1 MKSAF
6 SRTRSTIAA
15 GTALGVCLVASPIL
29 VTSASAATGTAA
41 ESPKNVILLI
51 SDGAG
56 YNTFDA
62 ANLFEAGTSRN
73 QVSVDPATGSV
84 ERVTGAPTQVY
95 DEWPVQVAQSH
106 FSAGGRAS
114 YTPEAA
120 WGDFDW
126 VKEGATDSAAAGTAL
141 ATGVKTTN
149 GTLGYDAEGK
159 KLLTVG
165 EQAKAAGKAAGV
177 VTSVPFAH
185 ATPAAF
191 VAHNQSRN
199 DYQGIAREMIDSD
212 LDVIMGGGHPNFTD
226 AHTTRAA
233 NYNWIAPEDFSRVSQ
248 GQTEFSFVDAKSSF
262 EALAT
267 AEETPERVFGIAQVA
282 ETLQY
287 NRPGLENDAVLP
299 GTDPRNDVPQ
309 LETMTRGALN
319 VLDEDED
326 GFFLMVEGGAIDWA
340 GHANQ
345 TTRIIEEQNDFNASV
360 EAVDEWV
367 ETNSN
372 WDETLV
378 IVTADHETGYLAG
391 PDAGEKWT
399 PLTGTAGQ
407 LPDVTWHSTN
417 HTNQL
422 VPLFAK
428 GAGSEMLAQR
438 ATSYD
443 AVRGAY
449 LDNTDIGEAL
459 FDFIGHAGAKDE
471 STVALEASIGLPG
484 TSGALSLS
492 VGRDAIARFA
502 GNGDLTSKLPEVT
515 VRDTRGEVQAVGKGW
530 TASGS
535 SSDFVAGNRVIEAS
549 NLEWDPRVVATE
561 NGAQAGPEAD
571 LDGPATLATSDRV
584 TRVGTT
590 VVGADLLLDVPTEAR
605 PGNYGSELVLTVFPQ
620 D

>member
-29 VTSASAATGTAA
+29 TTAASAATGADAT
-41 ESPKNVILLI
+41 SPKNVILLI

-62 ANLFEAGTSRN
+62 ANLYDSGTSLN
-73 QVSVDPATGSV
+73 QVSVDPATGAV
-84 ERVTGAPTQVY
+84 EHVAGAPTQVY
-95 DEWPVQVAQSH
+95 DEWPVQVGQSH
-106 FSAGGRAS
+106 FSAGGRGG
-114 YTPEAA
+114 YTPEEA
-120 WGDFDW
+120 WGDFSW
-126 VKEGATDSAAAGTAL
+126 VSEGATDSAAAGTAL

-149 GTLGYDAEGK
+149 GTLGFDAEGN

-165 EQAKAAGKAAGV
+165 EQAKAVGKAAGV
-177 VTSVPFAH
+177 VSSVPFAH

-226 AHTTRAA
+226 AHTTRQA
-233 NYNWIAPEDFSRVSQ
+233 NYNWIAEEDFSRVSK
-248 GQTEFSFVDAKSSF
+248 GETGFSFVDAKSSF
-262 EALAT
+262 DDLAV
-267 AEETPERVFGIAQVA
+267 AEETPERVFGLAQVA

-287 NRPGLENDAVLP
+287 NRPGIENDAVLP
-299 GTDPRNDVPQ
+299 GTDPANDVPALQ
-309 LETMTRGALN
+309 TMTRGALN
-319 VLDEDED
+319 VLDQDED

-345 TTRIIEEQNDFNASV
+345 TTRIVEEQNDFNDSV
-360 EAVDEWV
+360 EAVNEWV
-367 ETNSN
+367 EANSS

-399 PLTGTAGQ
+399 PLTGTAGE
-407 LPDVTWHSTN
+407 LPNATWHSGG

-422 VPLFAK
+422 VPVFAK
-428 GAGSEMLAQR
+428 GAGSELLAQR

-443 AVRGAY
+443 TVRGAY

-459 FDFIGHAGAKDE
+459 FDFVGHAGAKDD
-471 STVALEASIGLPG
+471 SSVALQASIGLPA

-492 VGRDAIARFA
+492 VGDDALVQFA
-502 GNGDLTSKLPEVT
+502 GNGDLTAKLPEVT
-515 VRDTRGEVQAVGKGW
+515 VRDTRGEVQSLGKGW

-549 NLEWDPRVVATE
+549 NLGWQPQVVKSE
-561 NGAQAGPEAD
+561 NGAEAGPEAK
-571 LDGPATLATSDRV
+571 LDGPATLAKSDRV
-584 TRVGTT
+584 SRVGTT
-590 VVGADLLLDVPTEAR
+590 VVGADLLLDVPTESRA
-605 PGNYGSELVLTVFPQ
+605 GNYGSELVLTVFPQ